1 MNENYVTIMTFNKIN
16 VSKDIM
22 LPAMAYIHFFCE
34 YQ

>member
-16 VSKDIM
+16 VSKDM